1 MQRSV
6 ADFLEESLE
15 GYRTFAEGRN
25 RDLSDRLGARIG
37 SAELVAYLMEELTHP
52 GKNLRPALTLA
63 AYGVFSGGRT
73 PSRECFAAAHAL
85 EVFHAFV
92 LVHDDVIDQSDQ
104 RRQRPTLHRRLEK
117 GLEVPY
123 STATHLAVILGDI
136 LFGFAVDLLSTPCL
150 DHGTVADLQQYLAAV
165 TQDTGLGEALELTF
179 LHRTLPE
186 VSRQRIEEVYYL
198 KTTRYTIEAPLWLGG
213 RAAGA
218 KAADLE
224 PLVEFARPIGLGF
237 QMEND
242 LHEASLPRESFRR
255 LAYDFQTGVKTLFL
269 RRLYDALDD
278 AGREELTTLLPR
290 CESDAASINRLH
302 DLIHSTEALAAMKAD
317 VDDCFQSAREW
328 IPGSPYPE
336 DIQEGLR
343 DLADFIFA
351 RRTHSENNGD
361 S

>member
-1 MQRSV
+1 MDQSV
-6 ADFLEESLE
+6 AEFLEESLE

-25 RDLSDRLGARIG
+25 RELADRLGTRIG
-37 SAELVAYLMEELTHP
+37 SKELVGHLMEELTHP

-63 AYGVFSGGRT
+63 TYGVFSGGHP

-92 LVHDDVIDQSDQ
+92 LDS
-104 RRQRPTLHRRLEK
+104 RRRHRPIRTETASPTLHRRLEK
-117 GLEVPY
+117 SLEIPFT
-123 STATHLAVILGDI
+123 TANHLAVVLGDI
-136 LFGFAVDLLSTPCL
+136 LFGFAVDLLSTPGL
-150 DHGTVADLQQYLAAV
+150 DHRTVAALQQYLAGV
-165 TQDTGLGEALELTF
+165 TEDTGLGEALELTY

-242 LHEASLPRESFRR
+242 LHEASLPRESFRK

-302 DLIHSTEALAAMKAD
+302 DLIHSTEALVAMKAD
-317 VDDCFQSAREW
+317 VDECFQSARDW
-328 IPGSPYPE
+328 IPKSPYSGSV
-336 DIQEGLR
+336 QEGLR
-343 DLADFIFA
+343 GLADFVFS
-351 RRTHSENNGD
+351 RRNHSEQDKG
-361 S
+361 